1 MEKIIN
7 IFKIIFSGI
16 ATLITWLF
24 GGWDIS
30 ILALIIFM
38 TLDFALGIT
47 KGYKTNT
54 LSSELCFDGIIKKS
68 MIFIVLIVAVMLDK
82 LKGGDCIFRTMTC
95 YWFIANEGL
104 SILENVA
111 ELGGKIPEK
120 LSDALKQVR
129 GESSGEKESTSN

>member
-1 MEKIIN
+1 MERIFN
-7 IFKIIFSGI
+7 IGKIIFSGI
-16 ATLITWLF
+16 ATFVTWIF
-24 GGWDIS
+24 GGWDIA
-30 ILALIIFM
+30 IVTLIIFM

-47 KGYKTNT
+47 KGYKTQS

-120 LSDALKQVR
+120 LSEALKQVR
-129 GESSGEKESTSN
+129 GESFGEEKGSNN